1 MALKRK
7 RASYNSRYKRS
18 RLAQSGTT
26 YGQLARSSKR
36 LRVSG
41 PSRGGSSV
49 TSRVNQLYRMI
60 ETKETTV
67 TVSSNTSMNHNVI
80 TYLTNPLTINQGNTD
95 PMSGTGTRVGDR
107 VTVKGLLLKGMVE
120 CALNR
125 PKVFVRLMLIKY
137 AKSDDPTTATLFK
150 GDSGNKMIDQINTD
164 RYSILAQKTFNVTS
178 SNTTAVTVNIDGSVA
193 TGNPAGIG
201 TRTFKMWIP
210 GAKLGNNGNVQYED
224 GSASQPKFFS
234 YRWIA
239 LVYDWY
245 GTPEST
251 TTVAKMNSCYSKVYF
266 KDA

>member
-1 MALKRK
+1 MAFKRK
-7 RASYNSRYKRS
+7 RASYNTRYKRS

-26 YGQLARSSKR
+26 YGQLARASKR

-49 TSRVNQLYRMI
+49 SNRVNQLYRMI
-60 ETKETTV
+60 ETKETTQ

-80 TYLTNPLTINQGNTD
+80 TYLTNPFTLNQGTTD
-95 PMSGTGTRVGDR
+95 PMSGTGTRIGDR
-107 VTVKGLLLKGMVE
+107 ITVKGCLIKGMVE

-125 PKVFVRLMLIKY
+125 PKVFVRIMLVKY
-137 AKSDDPTTATLFK
+137 AKGDDPSTSTLFK

-164 RYSILAQKTFNVTS
+164 RHTILAQKIFNVTS
-178 SNTTAVTVNIDGSVA
+178 SNTTAVTVNVDGSVA
-193 TGNPAGIG
+193 TGNPAGIA
-201 TRTFKMWIP
+201 TRTFKLWVP
-210 GAKLGNNGNVQYED
+210 GTKFGKGGNVQYED
-224 GSASQPKFFS
+224 ASTSQPKFYS

-251 TTVAKMNSCYSKVYF
+251 TTVAKMNSAYSKLYF